1 MTKPLTF
8 LSMTAAPDTAQA
20 QKPKAP
26 SKDLVEA
33 AASFEAIFARQMIS
47 SMRKTSLAEGAL
59 DSSSGALFRD
69 RFDGEVAEMLGH
81 RGALGIGKALVQQ
94 LSPAARSAYEPK
106 GGTGK

>member
-1 MTKPLTF
+1 MTQPIAF
-8 LSMTAAPDTAQA
+8 LNMTAAADTGQR

-26 SKDLVEA
+26 SQELMDA

-69 RFDGEVAEMLGH
+69 RFDGEVAEMLGQ

-94 LSPAARSAYEPK
+94 LSPAARAAYDPK
-106 GGTGK
+106 EGTGT